1 MNAEQKKRR
10 DELADKYS
18 DNGQQHEDYLN
29 GYDAGFKDSEI
40 HKASCCMDMELE
52 NAELKR
58 KLEVAKKALK
68 RVTKMHLGQN
78 SESAIDGF
86 FEWYLDNGVIEEFYD
101 SRLTDNESN
110 KEKK

>member
-52 NAELKR
+52 IDELKR
-58 KLEVAKKALK
+58 KLEVAKKALEQAK
-68 RVTKMHLGQN
+68 IEMFSTVWKDEHVFYMITKALK
-78 SESAIDGF
+78 EL
-86 FEWYLDNGVIEEFYD
+86 E
-101 SRLTDNESN
+101 NE
-110 KEKK
+110 